1 MVLQKNVF
9 GEKKRSEHLRY
20 TNDTR
25 LLGYATH
32 FKMSLPKMPTPY
44 GVSWQTF
51 SLEVNFGFGVI
62 QKSTRKLS

>member
-9 GEKKRSEHLRY
+9 GEKKRCEHLRY

-32 FKMSLPKMPTPY
+32 FKMSLPKMPTPNS
-44 GVSWQTF
+44 VSWQTF
-51 SLEVNFGFGVI
+51 SLEVYFGFGVI